1 MALEAGLAALA
12 AAGANAVVTA
22 MATDAWEA
30 VRSGFARLLGRGQP
44 QSTATLE
51 RRLEEVRAELER
63 LEGEARDRAVA
74 DQEAAWC
81 TALTGV
87 LSDEPRAREML
98 SALLATAAAS
108 APTRPI
114 ASVTQYAAAT
124 GDAQQ
129 VVQGSGTQSITFG
142 SRQR

>member
-44 QSTATLE
+44 QSTATVE
-51 RRLEEVRAELER
+51 RQLEELRAQLER
-63 LEGEARDRAVA
+63 LEGEARDRAIA
-74 DQEAAWC
+74 DQQAAWS
-81 TALTGV
+81 TALGG
-87 LSDEPRAREML
+87 LLREEPQAKEVL
-98 SALLATAAAS
+98 SALLATAAAA
-108 APTRPI
+108 APAQPV
-114 ASVTQYAAAT
+114 ASVTQYATAT

-129 VVQGSGTQSITFG
+129 VVMGSGTQSVTFG
-142 SRQR
+142 SRHR